1 MNWSFAYRNLS
12 RNKRRTFSTGLAIC
26 VGFVAMNLLGA
37 YIVRSY
43 TIMTVTSVY
52 MAQRGHFL
60 IFKKGGVDGFLIKP
74 KKFSL
79 QKNEVEELKQKILLP
94 LKDSIEYTSSTLSG
108 PALLSD
114 GTKSHPVM
122 AVAIDPQAYV
132 RSLQQPVLLKEAS
145 DWLMPWQLEHVD
157 AFLKSPDLI
166 AITTTIAE
174 VMGFKTPLNQNDG
187 VQLAAR
193 TFDGDLNA
201 INAELGAEHST
212 GSRFLEETMIL
223 VPLQKMQELFGTEAV
238 SSMSIFLNP
247 DVKMGSFE
255 KAFKEK
261 AKELS
266 FETELF
272 RYSDDEV
279 NPMFN
284 GIMGFLYVMCGFFV
298 LLICS
303 AVSLTIV
310 NALTMGI
317 IERTREIGTLRAMGF
332 TPKTVRQIFS
342 QESLLVSLFAMIAGT
357 VFSFLI
363 AFVVNSSH
371 IMFQPPGTNGQ
382 IQFVLEWNIKIAIF
396 SGLILTLVTWLSAQ
410 IVIRRKSKT
419 KLILL
424 LHDIGESE

>member
-43 TIMTVTSVY
+43 TLMSVTSVY

-60 IFKKGGVDGFLIKP
+60 VYKKGGVDGFVLKP
-74 KKFSL
+74 KKFVL
-79 QKNEVEELKQKILLP
+79 QKNEIEELKQKVLLP
-94 LKDSIEYTSSTLSG
+94 LKDMVEYTSSSLSG
-108 PALLSD
+108 PALLSN

-122 AVAIDPQAYV
+122 AIAIESEPYV
-132 RSLQQPVLLKEAS
+132 RSLQQPILLKEAS
-145 DWLMPWQLEHVD
+145 DWLMPWQIQHVD

-166 AITTTIAE
+166 AVTATIADI
-174 VMGFKTPLNQNDG
+174 MGFKRPLNQNDG

-201 INAELGAEHST
+201 VNAEVGAEHST
-212 GSRFLEETMIL
+212 GSRFLEDTIIL
-223 VPLQKMQELFGTEAV
+223 VPLPKMQELFATEAI
-238 SSMSIFLNP
+238 SSMAIYLNP
-247 DVKMGSFE
+247 DVRMGSFE

-261 AKELS
+261 AKDLS
-266 FETELF
+266 FQIDLY

-279 NPMFN
+279 NPIFN
-284 GIMGFLYVMCGFFV
+284 GIMGFLYVMGGFFV
-298 LLICS
+298 LLISS

-332 TPKTVRQIFS
+332 TPKMVRQIFS

-357 VFSFLI
+357 FFSFLI
-363 AFVVNSSH
+363 AGLVNASK

-382 IQFVLEWNIKIAIF
+382 IQFLLEWNMKVALA
-396 SGLILTLVTWLSAQ
+396 SALILTFVTWLSAQ